1 MNQLV
6 YWQLTEIF
14 YLQFKLN
21 FKLLVS
27 NLKLE
32 IFTLTFI

>member
-21 FKLLVS
+21 FKLLVIS
-27 NLKLE
+27 LKLE
-32 IFTLTFI
+32 IFALIFI